1 MIIDCFSQ
9 LVCFSFVQIHR
20 KKANMRSFITK
31 NGMRFPAAG
40 KAAGNARRRSELL
53 IFMRYY
59 IHPSVSVLAY
69 FITTVEMLSAGSI
82 SRAFF
87 PHWNISGILIDTGY
101 QIILARDPM
110 GSQGSSMM
118 GSDSY
123 SFTNSAGRYFL
134 FTTT

>member
-1 MIIDCFSQ
+1 MIIDYFSQ
-9 LVCFSFVQIHR
+9 LICFTFVQIHH
-20 KKANMRSFITK
+20 KKPTCGYSSQK

>member
-1 MIIDCFSQ
+1 
-9 LVCFSFVQIHR
+9 
-20 KKANMRSFITK
+20 MRLFITK
-31 NGMRFPAAG
+31 NGMRFPTAG

>member
-1 MIIDCFSQ
+1 MIIDYFSQ

-31 NGMRFPAAG
+31 NGMRF

-87 PHWNISGILIDTGY
+87 PHWNISGILIDTGC